1 MPVLVSLFILYSLI
15 FAVLNFKMDKLQ
27 FITRE
32 LHLPAN
38 SINATLKFIS
48 EDCTIPFIA
57 RYRKDKTGNLD
68 EIQIEKIAK
77 LSKNFDEIIKRKES
91 ILASIE
97 EQNALTPELQSKIEN
112 SLVLQDLEDLYLPYK
127 KKRKTKAD
135 TARENGLE
143 PLAKII
149 MSQNS
154 NDVEASAQRFVK
166 DNVESVEVALQGARD
181 IIAEWINEN
190 IFVRNKI
197 RRLFQKTA
205 NITSKVVKAKA
216 EEETSKKFEQYFDW
230 SESVSRIPSHRLL
243 AILRAEAEGIVKFK
257 IDADTDEALSIIEQS
272 VIKSNNASSKQIK
285 TAAKD
290 AYKRLLEP
298 TISNE
303 ILQEAKLKADQKAI
317 DIFSENLKQLLLAS
331 PLGEKRILAI
341 DPGFKTGCKVV
352 CLDEKG
358 DLLHN
363 ETIYPHAPQ
372 NESGMAMKKI
382 RSMVN
387 AYHIEAISIGNGTA
401 SRETEF
407 FIKKIAFDKPIQVF
421 VVSEAGA
428 SVYSASKI
436 AREEFGNY
444 DVTVRGAVSIGRRL
458 SDPLA
463 ELVKIDAKSIGV
475 GQYQHDVDQTLLK
488 EELDSTVMRC
498 VNSVGINLN
507 TASKSLLS
515 YVSGI
520 GEKMAENI
528 VNFRS
533 ENGAFISRK
542 DLKKVPR
549 LGEKA
554 FQQAAGFLRI
564 RDAKNPLDNSSVHPE
579 AYSIVEKMAKDLK
592 VSVTDLIANKDL
604 ISKVEPSKYVDENI
618 GLLVIQDILKE
629 LEKPGLD
636 PRKSTKIF
644 EFDPSLRKID
654 DLKIGMVV
662 PGIVNNIT
670 AFGCFVDIGLKESGL
685 VHISQLREGFV
696 SDVNEVVK
704 LNQHVKVKVLEVD
717 AARKR
722 ISLTMIL

>member
-1 MPVLVSLFILYSLI
+1 MTTI
-15 FAVLNFKMDKLQ
+15 D
-27 FITRE
+27 FITQFLNVSE
-32 LHLPAN
+32 K
-38 SINATLKFIS
+38 SINATLQLLS

-68 EIQIEKIAK
+68 EVQIEHIAK
-77 LSKNFDEIIKRKES
+77 LSKLFDEIVKRKDS
-91 ILASIE
+91 ILKSIE
-97 EQNALTPELQSKIEN
+97 EQGALTDDFRQKIVNSFNLQE
-112 SLVLQDLEDLYLPYK
+112 LEDLYLPYK

-135 TARENGLE
+135 TARALGLE

-154 NDVEASAQRFVK
+154 NDIENSATRFV
-166 DNVESVEVALQGARD
+166 NSEVPSIEDALQGARD
-181 IIAEWINEN
+181 IIAEWLNEHL
-190 IFVRNKI
+190 FI
-197 RRLFQKTA
+197 RKQLRYLYQRKA
-205 NITSKVVKAKA
+205 LIVSKVIKTKKD
-216 EEETSKKFEQYFDW
+216 EEAAQKFSQYFDW
-230 SESVSRIPSHRLL
+230 EENLAKIPSHRLL
-243 AILRAEAEGIVKFK
+243 AMLRAETESFVKVNISVDK
-257 IDADTDEALSIIEQS
+257 DEALQIIEKA
-272 VIKSNNASSKQIK
+272 IIRSNNDSSDQIK
-285 TAAKD
+285 LAAKD
-290 AYKRLLEP
+290 SYKRLLEP
-298 TISNE
+298 AISNE
-303 ILQEAKLKADQKAI
+303 VLQEAKLKADQKAI
-317 DIFSENLKQLLLAS
+317 SVFAENLKQLLLDS

-341 DPGFKTGCKVV
+341 DPGYRTGCKVV

-387 AYHIEAISIGNGTA
+387 AYNIEAISIGNGTA

-407 FIKKIAFDKPIQVF
+407 FIKKIAFDKPIHVF

-488 EELDSTVMRC
+488 EELDSTVIRC

-528 VNFRS
+528 VAYRS
-533 ENGAFISRK
+533 ENGAFASRK

-549 LGEKA
+549 LGEKVY
-554 FQQAAGFLRI
+554 QQAAGFLRI
-564 RDAKNPLDNSSVHPE
+564 KSAVNPLDDSSVHPE
-579 AYSIVEKMAKDLK
+579 AYSLVEKMAKDLK
-592 VSVTDLIANKDL
+592 ISVNDL
-604 ISKVEPSKYVDENI
+604 ISNKDQISKIKAVDYVNDSFGI
-618 GLLVIQDILKE
+618 LLIKDILKE

-636 PRKSTKIF
+636 PRKASKVF
-644 EFDPSLRKID
+644 EFDNSIRKLQD
-654 DLKIGMVV
+654 VKVGMVL

-670 AFGCFVDIGLKESGL
+670 AFGCFVDIGIKESGL
-685 VHISQLREGFV
+685 VHISQLKEGFV

-704 LNQHVKVKVLEVD
+704 LNQPVKVKILEID
-717 AARKR
+717 EQRKR
-722 ISLTMIL
+722 LQLSMIL